1 MYKRSKIEMKKN
13 IYFLILMLVIILI
26 DQISKVKVL
35 GYMLTHSEEL
45 VLLPF
50 LNFTLV
56 FNSGVA
62 FGIFRD
68 FGQVVPHIFS
78 FIGVV
83 FGIGLIMWA
92 IFNKKHYFAMTL
104 ISAGALGN
112 AIDRIRLGVVIDF
125 IDLYWK
131 NLHWPAFN
139 IADIS
144 ICVGACIF
152 LYSEFNISKKRK
164 VLK

>member
-1 MYKRSKIEMKKN
+1 MFRSCEVNMKKI
-13 IYFLILMLVIILI
+13 IYFLILITVIIFF
-26 DQISKVKVL
+26 DQLTKIKIL
-35 GYMLTHSEEL
+35 QYMLQHSEEINL
-45 VLLPF
+45 SSF

-62 FGIFRD
+62 FGIFKN
-68 FGQVVPHIFS
+68 FGQLVPHVFS

-83 FGIGLIMWA
+83 FGLGLIIWA
-92 IFNKKHYFAMTL
+92 FLNKKHYFAMSL

-125 IDLYWK
+125 IDIYWK

-144 ICVGACIF
+144 ICLGACIF
-152 LYSEFNISKKRK
+152 LYSELSKNKKRK
-164 VLK
+164 V

>member
-1 MYKRSKIEMKKN
+1 M
-13 IYFLILMLVIILI
+13 LITVIIFF
-26 DQISKVKVL
+26 DQLTKIKIL
-35 GYMLTHSEEL
+35 QYMLQHSEEIN
-45 VLLPF
+45 LLPF

-62 FGIFRD
+62 FGIFKN
-68 FGQVVPHIFS
+68 FGQLVPHVFS

-83 FGIGLIMWA
+83 FGLGLVIWA
-92 IFNKKHYFAMTL
+92 FLNKKHYFAMSL

-125 IDLYWK
+125 IDIYWK

-144 ICVGACIF
+144 ICLGACIF
-152 LYSEFNISKKRK
+152 LYCELSKNNKRK
-164 VLK
+164 V

>member
-1 MYKRSKIEMKKN
+1 MKKI
-13 IYFLILMLVIILI
+13 IYFLILITVIIFF
-26 DQISKVKVL
+26 DQLTKIKIL
-35 GYMLTHSEEL
+35 QYMLQHSEEIN
-45 VLLPF
+45 LLPF

-62 FGIFRD
+62 FGIVKS
-68 FGQVVPHIFS
+68 FGQLVPHVFS
-78 FIGVV
+78 FIGVA
-83 FGIGLIMWA
+83 FGLGLIIWA
-92 IFNKKHYFAMTL
+92 FLNKKHYFAMSF

-125 IDLYWK
+125 IDIYWK

-144 ICVGACIF
+144 ICLGACIF
-152 LYSEFNISKKRK
+152 LYCELSKNKKRK
-164 VLK
+164 V

>member
-1 MYKRSKIEMKKN
+1 MFRDCEVNMKK
-13 IYFLILMLVIILI
+13 IICFLMLITVIIFF
-26 DQISKVKVL
+26 DQLTKIKIL
-35 GYMLTHSEEL
+35 QYMLQHSEEIN
-45 VLLPF
+45 LLPF

-62 FGIFRD
+62 FGIFKN
-68 FGQVVPHIFS
+68 FGQLVPHVFS
-78 FIGVV
+78 VIGLV
-83 FGIGLIMWA
+83 FGLGLIIWA
-92 IFNKKHYFAMTL
+92 FLNKKHYFAMSL

-125 IDLYWK
+125 IDVYWK

-144 ICVGACIF
+144 ICLGACIF
-152 LYSEFNISKKRK
+152 LCSELSKNKKRK
-164 VLK
+164 V

>member
-1 MYKRSKIEMKKN
+1 MKKN
-13 IYFLILMLVIILI
+13 FYFLMMMFAIITI
-26 DQISKVKVL
+26 DQFSKMKIL
-35 GYMLTHSEEL
+35 SYMLNNSKEII
-45 VLLPF
+45 LLPF

-62 FGIFRD
+62 FGIFRE
-68 FGQVVPHIFS
+68 FGQLVPHIFS
-78 FIGVV
+78 FIGIV
-83 FGIGLIMWA
+83 FGIGLITWA
-92 IFNKKHYFAMTL
+92 ILNKKHYLAMTF

-125 IDLYWK
+125 IDLYWN

-144 ICVGACIF
+144 ICIGACIF
-152 LYSEFNISKKRK
+152 LYGEFNLSKNRK
-164 VLK
+164 VIK

>member
-1 MYKRSKIEMKKN
+1 MKKI
-13 IYFLILMLVIILI
+13 IYFLILITVIIFF
-26 DQISKVKVL
+26 DQLTKIKIL
-35 GYMLTHSEEL
+35 QYMLQHSEEIN
-45 VLLPF
+45 LLPF

-62 FGIFRD
+62 FGIFKS
-68 FGQVVPHIFS
+68 FGQLVPHVFS
-78 FIGVV
+78 VIGVT
-83 FGIGLIMWA
+83 FGLGLIIWA
-92 IFNKKHYFAMTL
+92 FLNKKHYFAMSL

-125 IDLYWK
+125 IDIYWK

-144 ICVGACIF
+144 ICLGACIF
-152 LYSEFNISKKRK
+152 LYSELSKNKKRK
-164 VLK
+164 V

>member
-1 MYKRSKIEMKKN
+1 M
-13 IYFLILMLVIILI
+13 LITVIIFS
-26 DQISKVKVL
+26 DQLTKIKIL
-35 GYMLTHSEEL
+35 QYMLQHSEEIN
-45 VLLPF
+45 LLPF

-62 FGIFRD
+62 FGIFKN
-68 FGQVVPHIFS
+68 FGQLVPHVFS

-83 FGIGLIMWA
+83 FGLGLVIWA
-92 IFNKKHYFAMTL
+92 FLNKNHYFAMSL

-125 IDLYWK
+125 IDIYWK

-144 ICVGACIF
+144 ICLGACIF
-152 LYSEFNISKKRK
+152 LYCELSNNNKRK
-164 VLK
+164 V

>member
-1 MYKRSKIEMKKN
+1 MKKI
-13 IYFLILMLVIILI
+13 IYFLILLSIILLL
-26 DQISKVKVL
+26 DQYTKIKIL
-35 GYMLTHSEEL
+35 NYMLSHSAEINF
-45 VLLPF
+45 LPF
-50 LNFTLV
+50 INFTLV

-62 FGIFRD
+62 FGIFKN
-68 FGQVVPHIFS
+68 FGQLVPHVFS

-83 FGIGLIMWA
+83 FGLGLIIWA
-92 IFNKKHYFAMTL
+92 FLNKKHYFAMTL

-125 IDLYWK
+125 IDVFWR

-144 ICVGACIF
+144 ICLGASIF
-152 LYSEFNISKKRK
+152 LYSELTKNKKKRSK
-164 VLK
+164 